1 MDTSTSALSRRDEL
15 AFAVF
20 STWSIVGLFLDGWS
34 HRHDKPETFFTPYH
48 LVLYSGFAAA
58 ALWSAR
64 EAARQRRAGE
74 AFAVPGGRL
83 TILAAALIALGGGAD
98 MVWHEVF
105 GVEADTEALL
115 SPTHLLLFVG
125 GILLTSGPVRAAWSA
140 PGDVAPTLVE
150 FLPRV
155 VGLALATSIAA
166 FVTQFVHPFLADSF
180 RPGDAADVWIGG
192 LFLQTVV
199 LMVPLLTMLRRWRV
213 PPGAV
218 TVYVAAV
225 TLLVLGLEAF
235 ERWPV
240 VIAALAAGAVGD
252 ALVDRP
258 HALGAAVPAVL
269 WAAFF
274 AVVPFTDDFGW
285 TVELWAG
292 ATAVAALGGLALAVL
307 AFPPAVPAAPTAAAR
322 KEERAPERA
331 RS

>member
-1 MDTSTSALSRRDEL
+1 MDTSTSTSTSSVMSRRDEF

-20 STWSIVGLFLDGWS
+20 SIWSVVGLFLDGWS

-58 ALWSAR
+58 VLWSAT
-64 EAARQRRAGE
+64 EAARQRRAGD

-83 TILAAALIALGGGAD
+83 TILAAAMFALGGGAD

-140 PGDVAPTLVE
+140 PGDTAPTLVA

-180 RPGDAADVWIGG
+180 HREAADQWIGG

-213 PPGAV
+213 PTGAV
-218 TVYVAAV
+218 TVYVTAV

-235 ERWPV
+235 ERWPF
-240 VIAALAAGAVGD
+240 VIAAVVAGAVGD
-252 ALVDRP
+252 AFVDKP
-258 HALGAAVPAVL
+258 HALGAAVPAAL
-269 WAAFF
+269 WAVFF
-274 AVVPFTDDFGW
+274 ALIPFTDDFDW

-292 ATAVAALGGLALAVL
+292 ATAVAALGGVALAVL
-307 AFPPAVPAAPTAAAR
+307 AFPPTVPTAQR
-322 KEERAPERA
+322 EERAPERA

>member
-20 STWSIVGLFLDGWS
+20 STWSVVGLFLDGWS

-48 LVLYSGFAAA
+48 LVLYSGFGAAV
-58 ALWSAR
+58 LWWATESR
-64 EAARQRRAGE
+64 RRRRAGD
-74 AFAVPGGRL
+74 AFTVPGGRL
-83 TILAAALIALGGGAD
+83 TILAAAMLALGGGAD

-125 GILLTSGPVRAAWSA
+125 GILLTSAPVRAAWSA
-140 PGDVAPTLVE
+140 PDDAAPTLVE

-155 VGLALATSIAA
+155 LTLALATSIAA
-166 FVTQFVHPFLADSF
+166 FVTQFVHPFLADTF
-180 RPGDAADVWIGG
+180 RPGDAADEWLGG
-192 LFLQTVV
+192 LFLQTLV
-199 LMVPLLTMLRRWRV
+199 LMVPLLTIMRRWRL
-213 PPGAV
+213 PTGAV
-218 TVYVAAV
+218 TVYVTAV

-240 VIAALAAGAVGD
+240 VIAAVVAGAIGD
-252 ALVDRP
+252 ALLDKP
-258 HALGAAVPAVL
+258 HALGAAVPAAL
-269 WAAFF
+269 WAVFF

-292 ATAVAALGGLALAVL
+292 ATTVAALGGVALAVL
-307 AFPPAVPAAPTAAAR
+307 AFPPTVPAGSAAPQ
-322 KEERAPERA
+322 KEERAPVRA

>member
-1 MDTSTSALSRRDEL
+1 MDTSTSTGAMSRRDEL

-20 STWSIVGLFLDGWS
+20 STWSVVGLFLDGWS

-58 ALWSAR
+58 VLWWATESSR
-64 EAARQRRAGE
+64 RRRAGE
-74 AFAVPGGRL
+74 PFTVPGGRL
-83 TILAAALIALGGGAD
+83 TVLAVAMIALGGGAD

-125 GILLTSGPVRAAWSA
+125 GILLTTAPVRGAWSA
-140 PGDVAPTLVE
+140 AGDVAPTLVE

-155 VGLALATSIAA
+155 LTLALATSIAA
-166 FVTQFVHPFLADSF
+166 FVTQFVHPFLADTF
-180 RPGDAADVWIGG
+180 LPGDAADEWIGG
-192 LFLQTVV
+192 LFLHTVI
-199 LMVPLLTMLRRWRV
+199 LMVPLLTVLRRWRV
-213 PPGAV
+213 PPGTV

-240 VIAALAAGAVGD
+240 VIAALVAGAVGD

-258 HALGAAVPAVL
+258 HALGAAVPAAL
-269 WAAFF
+269 WALFF
-274 AVVPFTDDFGW
+274 AVVPFTDDFDW

-292 ATAVAALGGLALAVL
+292 ATTVAALGGVALAVL
-307 AFPPAVPAAPTAAAR
+307 AFPPAVPAGAQ

>member
-20 STWSIVGLFLDGWS
+20 STWSVVGLFLDGWS

-48 LVLYSGFAAA
+48 LVLYSGVVAGALWAAA
-58 ALWSAR
+58 ESR
-64 EAARQRRAGE
+64 RRRRAGE
-74 AFAVPGGRL
+74 AFTIPGGRL
-83 TILAAALIALGGGAD
+83 TALGLAMLGVGGVAD

-125 GILLTSGPVRAAWSA
+125 GILLTSAPVRAAWSS
-140 PGDVAPTLVE
+140 PDEVAPTLIA

-155 VGLALATSIAA
+155 LGLALATSIAA

-180 RPGDAADVWIGG
+180 RPGDAADEWIGG
-192 LFLQTVV
+192 LFLQTIV
-199 LMVPLLTMLRRWRV
+199 LMVPLLTVLRRWRV

-218 TVYVAAV
+218 TVYVTVV
-225 TLLVLGLEAF
+225 TLLVLGLEALD
-235 ERWPV
+235 RWPV
-240 VIAALAAGAVGD
+240 VLAALVAGAVGD
-252 ALVDRP
+252 ALVDKP

-269 WAAFF
+269 WAVFF
-274 AVVPFTDDFGW
+274 AVLPFTDGFDW

-292 ATAVAALGGLALAVL
+292 ATTVAALGGLAVGVL
-307 AFPPAVPAAPTAAAR
+307 AFPPAAPDVPQ